1 MSAFK
6 VLTLLFCSSH
16 AFSADKVVLQ
26 LKWEHEF
33 QFAGYYAALWQGYYE
48 REGLA
53 VEIRSW
59 ARPDGQVVS
68 PLEEL
73 ISGRAQFAIGG
84 TDIMVNKGR
93 GYDLVVVAGNA
104 HNSTD
109 SLGLA
114 LVKSAPRLTRPLS
127 TCFRKMSAISCCTWL
142 TLASSGG
149 CLFASPCGLM
159 VYGWLFTVSN
169 SALSTASRLVQIAP
183 FLGTSLQ
190 ITRLCTAALACP
202 SATSRLR

>member
-59 ARPDGQVVS
+59 VRPDGQVVS

-93 GYDLVVVAGNA
+93 GYDLVVVA
-104 HNSTD
+104 
-109 SLGLA
+109 
-114 LVKSAPRLTRPLS
+114 PI
-127 TCFRKMSAISCCTWL
+127 F
-142 TLASSGG
+142 
-149 CLFASPCGLM
+149 
-159 VYGWLFTVSN
+159 
-169 SALSTASRLVQIAP
+169 Q
-183 FLGTSLQ
+183 
-190 ITRLCTAALACP
+190 
-202 SATSRLR
+202 